1 MRRWRGRILA
11 LLMGATVLMCGCGR
25 ASSIQD
31 PVLADPVLARS
42 LLDAIYAGS
51 MTPVQDSIDPTLLR
65 GMSDS
70 VTAGTASLLRDNFG
84 EVSGL
89 AFQASEK
96 GPGPMKATWMVR
108 ATRGSY
114 EMQIWHWQGKVSGF
128 AFRPSSAQ
136 QWGLVPQ
143 IGVEYSRRGKKP
155 MGW

>member
-1 MRRWRGRILA
+1 MGRWRGRILA
-11 LLMGATVLMCGCGR
+11 LLMGAPVLMCGCGR
-25 ASSIQD
+25 GSSIQD

-96 GPGPMKATWMVR
+96 GPGPMR